1 MKQRKIKAI
10 PLVEE
15 YQIEFETR
23 DGVQS
28 AYFLGTKLD
37 AKKHFEKMNR
47 PEEPL
52 AILKIEKVS

>member
-23 DGVQS
+23 DGIQS
-28 AYFLGTKLD
+28 AYFLGTKED
-37 AKKHFEKMNR
+37 ARKHFKKMNK
-47 PEEPL
+47 PTEPL
-52 AILKIEKVS
+52 RLLKIDKV